1 MVFYLIPLL
10 FIDICLFCRLSKFY
24 FQLGKSL
31 FYRILGMLAIGLLTF
46 ITCEVLLDIIEYY
59 YNFQFIHLSVNPLY
73 ALVVSGLIG
82 FVYEGNKVG
91 GGIFDSAECR
101 IIDRGGEDAIGKN

>member
-10 FIDICLFCRLSKFY
+10 FIDICLFFAAFRSFILSS
-24 FQLGKSL
+24 LEKSL

-59 YNFQFIHLSVNPLY
+59 YNFQFIQHLSVNPLY
-73 ALVVSGLIG
+73 ALVVSSLIMC
-82 FVYEGNKVG
+82 FVYMKGTKWVEAYL
-91 GGIFDSAECR
+91 IQLEEQDH
-101 IIDRGGEDAIGKN
+101 

>member
-10 FIDICLFCRLSKFY
+10 FIDICLFLPPFEVLY
-24 FQLGKSL
+24 FPAWKKSL

-59 YNFQFIHLSVNPLY
+59 YNFQFIQHLSVNPLY
-73 ALVVSGLIG
+73 ALVVSGLIMC
-82 FVYEGNKVG
+82 FVYMKGTKWVEAYL
-91 GGIFDSAECR
+91 IQLEEQDH
-101 IIDRGGEDAIGKN
+101 